1 MCVFKSNQAGGAGSS
16 FDRPSLLW
24 QNSLLISQSLQKGIE
39 KESKTQHLNAESK
52 MPTLTQVCCELFSG
66 ESLVL
71 MGVLLSLATHTQKDW
86 GKKTRQQSSLHRI
99 PPHLTRTTGLLLY
112 INHFLLRKMNPSNT
126 TALIAAILCLLPP
139 PCNLS
144 AVKECCHPTLR
155 HGYLST

>member
-1 MCVFKSNQAGGAGSS
+1 MCVWVSTVSAVCVWVSIVSAVCVWVSTVSAVCVWVSRVSAVCVWVSRVSAVCVFKSNQAGGAGWS

-71 MGVLLSLATHTQKDW
+71 MGVLL
-86 GKKTRQQSSLHRI
+86 
-99 PPHLTRTTGLLLY
+99 
-112 INHFLLRKMNPSNT
+112 
-126 TALIAAILCLLPP
+126 
-139 PCNLS
+139 
-144 AVKECCHPTLR
+144 
-155 HGYLST
+155 